1 MDGILCTEVSTK
13 KTFLVSVWFILLR
26 CISISFCSG
35 VCISIAGQRK
45 IIRLVKEMIPILVQI
60 QRA

>member
-1 MDGILCTEVSTK
+1 MEFSAQRFQQKNYFCK
-13 KTFLVSVWFILLR
+13 CLVYFIKMHSHL
-26 CISISFCSG
+26 FFPG